1 MQMVYDCILNE
12 MNVDEL
18 RNYAHHMN
26 ELDERRG
33 ELVFLQDELISAY
46 KQVLSCEQYRMESL
60 NALKCVQ
67 DTLGELSR
75 NMEQKY
81 EYAMPRPCCTEP
93 SKKVSED
100 ETD

>member
-1 MQMVYDCILNE
+1 MIYDCILNE

-33 ELVFLQDELISAY
+33 QLAFAQNELIDAY
-46 KQVLSCEQYRMESL
+46 KRVLSCEQYRMESL
-60 NALKCVQ
+60 NALNRVQ
-67 DTLGELSR
+67 ERLGELSR

-81 EYAMPRPCCTEP
+81 EYVMPRPCCEEP
-93 SKKVSED
+93 PKEVQE
-100 ETD
+100 